1 VNNFLRTS
9 YHDVCCLLYAV
20 IYCSNFDRW
29 YADADGE
36 RCIKL
41 NSMLA
46 SNRGGSHDV
55 GHIGS
60 FMRFVD
66 LQ

>member
-1 VNNFLRTS
+1 
-9 YHDVCCLLYAV
+9 V